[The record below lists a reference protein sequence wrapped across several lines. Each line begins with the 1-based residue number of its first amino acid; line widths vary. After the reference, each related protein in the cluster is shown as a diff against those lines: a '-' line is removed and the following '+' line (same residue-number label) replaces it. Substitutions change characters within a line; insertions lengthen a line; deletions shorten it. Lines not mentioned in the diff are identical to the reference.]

1 MPIPGN
7 YKVFVVQS
15 GSMEPKIKL
24 GSLIFVKPGVDYQAN
39 DIITFKA
46 QGGKTTVTHR
56 LIEIKQESGVAQFVT
71 KGDANEEADPD
82 SVKRENIIGKTFLT
96 LPWLGYPVGYAQT
109 KVGFILLILVPSIII
124 IYEEIRKIGTEA
136 KKKINKIRKKDKS
149 EEEPVYKRSSD
160 NILTVDIREGI
171 HKKETSAPPKVERHP
186 PPKRKIV

>member
-1 MPIPGN
+1 MLIAFLLLVGATFLPIPGN

-96 LPWLGYPVGYAQT
+96 LPWLGYPVGYAKT

-124 IYEEIRKIGTEA
+124 IYEEIRKI
-136 KKKINKIRKKDKS
+136 
-149 EEEPVYKRSSD
+149 
-160 NILTVDIREGI
+160 
-171 HKKETSAPPKVERHP
+171 
-186 PPKRKIV
+186 